1 MIKNVIFDLDGTLLN
16 TLPTIKHHL
25 NTTLTHF
32 GYREVDDEQTK
43 RYIGDGAYQ
52 LLYRALT
59 EQGETREDVIR
70 TVLSYYMRQYELAPL
85 HLTEIYEGIPEM
97 LAALSRTGISL
108 LVISNKPDVA
118 AIAVVDH
125 YFPDSFTLVHGG
137 IDGIPLK
144 PDPALPLRMLSE
156 ISARA
161 GESAFV
167 GDTAVDINTARNMG
181 AAMSFGVLW
190 GFRDEAELTAAGA
203 SVTVSHPSEIV
214 KIITEHNG
222 GNNAS

>member
-52 LLYRALT
+52 LIYRALA
-59 EQGETREDVIR
+59 EQGEGSAERID
-70 TVLSYYMRQYELAPL
+70 TVLRHYMKEYEQAPL
-85 HLTEIYEGIPEM
+85 YLTEIYDGIPEM
-97 LAALSRTGISL
+97 LDSLRAEGIGL

-118 AIAVVDH
+118 AIAVVGH
-125 YFPDSFTLVHGG
+125 FFPGIFTLVHGG

-144 PDPALPLRMLSE
+144 PDPALPLRMLAE
-156 ISARA
+156 LSARA
-161 GESAFV
+161 DECAFV
-167 GDTAVDINTARNMG
+167 GDTAVDINTAANMG

-190 GFRDEAELTAAGA
+190 GFRDEAELSAAGA
-203 SVTVSHPSEIV
+203 TRTVLHPSEIV
-214 KIITEHNG
+214 RTIVEQNLR
-222 GNNAS
+222 